1 MEVSKAFSTNLNR
14 NKDERLSGHGLKD
27 ASKKIPLD
35 AERSPTTNIKQQKV
49 LSTVSRGTL
58 F

>member
-27 ASKKIPLD
+27 ASEKIPLD

-49 LSTVSRGTL
+49 LSTVSQGTL